1 MLYIDIHIFLA
12 CRRACPSTECPPR
25 SFVCEQY
32 WLGYEFCLHIYPRLS
47 KTLSFNVPFFF
58 NSFLFILKRWCTP
71 VFLFSCLVPVWIRND
86 LIGGLVGLFH
96 HFSFFFCCWFWIL
109 ISTTA
114 MNSRGCGL
122 SVNALCCFRHIS
134 SSHGSELTWC
144 CTMLPRTLFF
154 PPNDIFSLVLIPLPP
169 SPAACIYCI
178 HWPNMNSLNASII
191 FFFVCLGFLL
201 CLYVIEMSQQL
212 GSAC

>member
-1 MLYIDIHIFLA
+1 MMHP
-12 CRRACPSTECPPR
+12 C
-25 SFVCEQY
+25 
-32 WLGYEFCLHIYPRLS
+32 
-47 KTLSFNVPFFF
+47 FF
-58 NSFLFILKRWCTP
+58 
-71 VFLFSCLVPVWIRND
+71 VFLFGTCLNSEWFNRWFGWFIPS
-86 LIGGLVGLFH
+86 LF
-96 HFSFFFCCWFWIL
+96 FLLFCCWFWIL

-169 SPAACIYCI
+169 LPAACIYCI
-178 HWPNMNSLNASII
+178 HWPNMFSLNASII
-191 FFFVCLGFLL
+191 FFFLCLGFLL
-201 CLYVIEMSQQL
+201 CLYVNEMSQQL